1 MNNFAY
7 TPIPSFK
14 FWCQKV
20 LPLVYDDSLSYYEVL
35 CKLTEYINLIID
47 NQDYFKSQLDEF
59 GLTIEQLQK
68 DIDYL
73 MDELDKVKNGDYT
86 SMYLDALKNY
96 LDENLQKL
104 VAGIVKYI
112 VFGLSMDGHFVAYI
126 PPSWDFITFDT
137 IMQPGELYGHLVLN
151 W

>member
-73 MDELDKVKNGDYT
+73 MDELYKVKNGDYT

>member
-1 MNNFAY
+1 MSNFNY
-7 TPIPSFK
+7 TPIPSFR

-35 CKLTEYINLIID
+35 CKLTDYINIMIN
-47 NQDYFKSQLDEF
+47 NQEYFKSELDSY
-59 GLTIEQLQK
+59 GLTIDQLQS
-68 DIDYL
+68 DVNYL
-73 MDELDKVKNGDYT
+73 KSELDKVKNGEYT
-86 SMYLDALKNY
+86 SMYLNALKEY
-96 LDENLQKL
+96 LDNNLQEI

-126 PPSWDFITFDT
+126 PPSWDFIKFDT
-137 IMQPGELYGHLVLN
+137 IMQPGELYGHLVVN

>member
-126 PPSWDFITFDT
+126 PPSWDFMTFDT

>member
-1 MNNFAY
+1 MADFNY
-7 TPIPSFK
+7 TPIPSFR

-35 CKLTEYINLIID
+35 CKLTEYINIMIN
-47 NQDYFKSQLDEF
+47 NQDFFKGLLDEY
-59 GLTIEQLQK
+59 GLTLEQVQS
-68 DIDYL
+68 DVNYL
-73 MDELDKVKNGDYT
+73 KDELEKVKNGDYT

-96 LDENLQKL
+96 LDTHLQEL

-112 VFGLSMDGHFVAYI
+112 IFGLSMDGHFVAYI
-126 PPSWDFITFDT
+126 PPSWNFITFDT
-137 IMQPGELYGHLVLN
+137 IMNPGELYGHLVLN

>member
-137 IMQPGELYGHLVLN
+137 IMQPGELYGHLALN

>member
-1 MNNFAY
+1 MNNFTY

-59 GLTIEQLQK
+59 GITIEQLQK
-68 DIDYL
+68 DVNYL
-73 MDELDKVKNGDYT
+73 WGELEKVKNGDYT

-96 LDENLQKL
+96 LDKNLQEL

-137 IMQPGELYGHLVLN
+137 IMQPSELYGHLVLN

>member
-73 MDELDKVKNGDYT
+73 MHELDKVKNGDYT

>member
-126 PPSWDFITFDT
+126 PPSWDFITFYT

>member
-137 IMQPGELYGHLVLN
+137 IM
-151 W
+151 